1 MKYKYYVEKKMDQY
15 KRCPRCGKPIKQ
27 IPIRRLGSVFAI
39 ELYCERC
46 DESITIYT
54 KSGKIKFEH
63 AQFF

>member
-1 MKYKYYVEKKMDQY
+1 MDQY
-15 KRCPRCGKPIKQ
+15 KKCPRCGKPIKQ
-27 IPIRRLGSVFAI
+27 IPIRKFGSVFAI

-46 DESITIYT
+46 DESIRIYT

>member
-1 MKYKYYVEKKMDQY
+1 MDQY

-27 IPIRRLGSVFAI
+27 IPIRKLGSVFAI

-46 DESITIYT
+46 DESITIYS
-54 KSGKIKFEH
+54 KSGKIKFEQ